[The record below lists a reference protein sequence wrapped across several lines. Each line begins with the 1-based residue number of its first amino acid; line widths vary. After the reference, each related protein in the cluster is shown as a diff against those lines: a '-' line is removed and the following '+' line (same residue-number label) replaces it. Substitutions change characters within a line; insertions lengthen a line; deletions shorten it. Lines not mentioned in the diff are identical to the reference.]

1 LAAQVLI
8 VEDEAEHAEV
18 MAEALR
24 SKAGGGHVC
33 TIVKSVPEALEELRH
48 GSFDIIVTDLRM
60 PASGGANGVNPD
72 GGNAGFV
79 ILDQCRKLQPSAA
92 AIMVTAHGDVA
103 TARAALKTGGAY
115 DFIEKPLDLGVFR
128 EVVNRAADEVLL
140 RHEASK
146 DGLGELVQHDGFE
159 GIIAGSEPMRRILST
174 VKAVAAS
181 NIPVLITGE
190 SGTGKELIAQAVHR
204 NSPRAQRRFVAFN
217 CAGQSESLL
226 EDSLFGHVRGA
237 FTGAEKE
244 REGVFEYAH
253 NGTLFL
259 DEIGDMPLTMQAKL
273 LRVLESGEV
282 VRLGS
287 NEPRKADVRFVS
299 ATNKDLQEASAR
311 GAFRQDLYFR
321 IKGAH
326 IHIPPLRERRE
337 DIPRIARHA
346 VNKFAQQYGG
356 AIAAHPPELTDA
368 AMMRLTAYAWPGNVR
383 QLLNVV
389 QNMVV
394 MAVGEGPG
402 ADGVIRLDL
411 RHVPAEVASP
421 DAPEDG
427 HGASPDAGA
436 PVAGSLAGT
445 SLEQIEK
452 RAIRE
457 TLRLTAGNREKAAE
471 LLGIGERTLYRKLK
485 EYGLR

>member
-1 LAAQVLI
+1 
-8 VEDEAEHAEV
+8 
-18 MAEALR
+18 
-24 SKAGGGHVC
+24 
-33 TIVKSVPEALEELRH
+33 
-48 GSFDIIVTDLRM
+48 
-60 PASGGANGVNPD
+60 
-72 GGNAGFV
+72 
-79 ILDQCRKLQPSAA
+79 
-92 AIMVTAHGDVA
+92 
-103 TARAALKTGGAY
+103 
-115 DFIEKPLDLGVFR
+115 
-128 EVVNRAADEVLL
+128 
-140 RHEASK
+140 
-146 DGLGELVQHDGFE
+146 
-159 GIIAGSEPMRRILST
+159 
-174 VKAVAAS
+174 
-181 NIPVLITGE
+181 
-190 SGTGKELIAQAVHR
+190 
-204 NSPRAQRRFVAFN
+204 
-217 CAGQSESLL
+217 
-226 EDSLFGHVRGA
+226 
-237 FTGAEKE
+237 
-244 REGVFEYAH
+244 
-253 NGTLFL
+253 
-259 DEIGDMPLTMQAKL
+259 MQAKL

-311 GAFRQDLYFR
+311 GTFRQDLYFR